1 MLRTLCVRTANHVF
15 NELFRHVLTKL
26 YEINI
31 TLTTAIGL
39 LTAVKGYAAHC
50 CVHSE
55 DTEGHRNIRDNI
67 MCQRYEEQYSAS
79 QTLIN
84 T

>member
-1 MLRTLCVRTANHVF
+1 LCVRTANHVF

-50 CVHSE
+50 WLG
-55 DTEGHRNIRDNI
+55 T
-67 MCQRYEEQYSAS
+67 
-79 QTLIN
+79 
-84 T
+84 